1 MISQLHELR
10 DLLENVERWETLEDW
25 DQGAIDRAFDI
36 VDALILRNERPLPIP
51 AVNSVY
57 SVPTPFSP
65 ASAPPPPPKP
75 KAKRPENQRPSLNS
89 RKKRKVAA

>member
-1 MISQLHELR
+1 MIDQLRELR

-65 ASAPPPPPKP
+65 ATAPPKP
-75 KAKRPENQRPSLNS
+75 KPRPESQRPSLSN
-89 RKKRKVAA
+89 RKRKVAA